1 MNSIQKKNIFI
12 AAAPGSASRTLIQNI
27 EKFTKKNFI
36 SLTSGE
42 GFGHTIVN
50 ISSKDKIYLFLR
62 KIFFPNKQLLF
73 YQHLFP
79 SKYNFYEIN
88 RYIGDCHFIVT
99 YRNIFEQINYFYKIL
114 NEANRTP
121 LSIINYKK
129 NLNKDTEIDLILILL
144 LNFYKLWFELI
155 QNNILKNYSLM
166 SYSQI
171 ITRETKTL
179 DLLESLF
186 QTPIKLDEKFN
197 LKEQK
202 IYQIKDKHKIMV
214 TDFIKE
220 HHEIDFSLILN

>member
-1 MNSIQKKNIFI
+1 M
-12 AAAPGSASRTLIQNI
+12 
-27 EKFTKKNFI
+27 
-36 SLTSGE
+36 
-42 GFGHTIVN
+42 
-50 ISSKDKIYLFLR
+50 
-62 KIFFPNKQLLF
+62 
-73 YQHLFP
+73 
-79 SKYNFYEIN
+79 
-88 RYIGDCHFIVT
+88 
-99 YRNIFEQINYFYKIL
+99 
-114 NEANRTP
+114 NEANRTS